1 MSDPASQLRIQDS
14 KDRLQKAYTYA
25 VDAKQSA
32 ESDFKQEQDAGIAD
46 GQDFK
51 NWAVQNAPAW
61 SAALSNYQ
69 AAKAAYDA
77 ALQHGDN
84 EAFQAWNKKYRE
96 AVLGDNPAR
105 PNFEALVEP

>member
-14 KDRLQKAYTYA
+14 KQRLKQAYDNA
-25 VDAKQSA
+25 VSAKESA
-32 ESDFKQEQDAGIAD
+32 ESNFKQDQDAGFTD

-51 NWAVQNAPAW
+51 QWAVQNAR
-61 SAALSNYQ
+61 
-69 AAKAAYDA
+69 AKAAYSA

-84 EAFQAWNKKYRE
+84 EASQAWEKKYRE

-105 PNFEALVEP
+105 PDYDVLVEP

>member
-14 KDRLQKAYTYA
+14 KEKLQQAYSNA
-25 VDAKQSA
+25 VSAKESA

-46 GQDFK
+46 GQNFK
-51 NWAVQNAPAW
+51 NWATQNPQRVHTT
-61 SAALSNYQ
+61 L
-69 AAKAAYDA
+69 

-84 EAFQAWNKKYRE
+84 EAFVAWNKKYNE

-105 PNFEALVEP
+105 PDYDVLVEP